1 MTVQKPSM
9 SVVSLANGRSFTAER
24 GVSILDAASAAGLV
38 LEHSCRTGRCGS
50 CKAQVLSGSTLPLRD
65 ETSLTAEEIAS
76 RWILTCTREAECN
89 VALDIEDLSALAG
102 ISPKTLP
109 CRINAIRR
117 VASDVVN
124 VELRLPP
131 NAGFA
136 FLAGQYV
143 DVTGPSGIKRSYSIA
158 SDARAT
164 AKLEL
169 HIRHVAGG
177 AMSDYWFETAKVN
190 DLLRFRGP
198 LGTFFLRDLGELD
211 LIFLATGTGYAPVHA
226 MLKHLDALEP
236 SARPAS
242 TQLLWG
248 GRVSQ
253 DIYAEPADC
262 TTEVQF
268 IPVLSRAE
276 PAWGGA
282 RGHVQDVLL
291 AQRPN
296 LTNAVVY
303 ACGSDAMIHS
313 SRVALTAAG
322 LNPKR
327 FYSDAFVS
335 SN

>member
-1 MTVQKPSM
+1 M
-9 SVVSLANGRSFTAER
+9 SVVTLANGRSFSAER

-50 CKAQVLSGSTLPLRD
+50 CRAQLLSGSTLPLRD
-65 ETSLTAEEIAS
+65 ERSLAS
-76 RWILTCTREAECN
+76 DEVASHWILTCTREAESD
-89 VALDIEDLSALAG
+89 VALDIEDLSALDG

-109 CRINAIRR
+109 CRINRITRLAT
-117 VASDVVN
+117 DVVR

-143 DVTGPSGIKRSYSIA
+143 DVTGPGGVKRSYSVA
-158 SDARAT
+158 SDMRT
-164 AKLEL
+164 ADKQLEL
-169 HIRHVAGG
+169 HIRHVDGG
-177 AMSDYWFETAKVN
+177 AMSDYWFHAAKVN

-198 LGTFFLRDLGELD
+198 LGTFFLRELAGLD

-226 MLKHLDALEP
+226 MLKRLDALEP

-242 TQLLWG
+242 TRLLWG
-248 GRVSQ
+248 GRVPQ
-253 DIYAEPADC
+253 DIYAEPSDCAAD
-262 TTEVQF
+262 VQF
-268 IPVLSRAE
+268 MPVLSRADA
-276 PAWGGA
+276 AWAGA

-291 AQRPN
+291 SLRPSLAN
-296 LTNAVVY
+296 TVVY
-303 ACGSDAMIHS
+303 ACGSDAMIHAARS
-313 SRVALTAAG
+313 ALTAAG

-335 SN
+335 SD